1 MPSPLKP
8 IGFWSYHR
16 PDGAHSDG
24 RMARLHTL
32 VQGEIRIHAGEPVHI
47 FRDLETIRTGDDW
60 KKEIDDALAE
70 ASFMI
75 AIVTPGFLRS
85 EWCCYEVNQFLKREQ
100 ALGGRKLIFP
110 IEYAYI
116 GAFRNHRRSQV
127 HDESV
132 LSLLDSRQ
140 IQSFLDHRHD
150 DPDTP
155 AIRRIVGKLAADV
168 DAALN
173 PAEDTPAAKVSATPK
188 PAPLRPTFPEPEM
201 VHISR
206 GSFWMGATDA
216 EHKREKVPTQWRKE
230 EQPRHKVTIGRDF
243 ALGKYPVT
251 RGEFARFVA
260 ETGYAVPKPVRI
272 LVPGK
277 GWIDS
282 NSHDWRDPGFPQ
294 DDQHP
299 VVCVNHI
306 DAESYAAWL
315 SGKTGKTFR
324 LPSEAE
330 WEYACRA
337 GTETARFW
345 GDDRD
350 SARLYA
356 NVADASLARAL
367 KEKPDPERFFT
378 FDDGFDFTSPVGT
391 FRANPWGLHDMLGNV
406 WEYLADDWID
416 NYTTGPSNETPRTT
430 TGSDRLRVVRGASWN
445 FNPWFV
451 RSACRSRIN
460 DRDSDTGFRL
470 ARTL

>member
-1 MPSPLKP
+1 MTVPLKP

-24 RMARLHTL
+24 RMARLHAL
-32 VQGEIRIHAGEPVHI
+32 VQGEIRVLAGEPVHI

-75 AIVTPGFLRS
+75 AMVTPGFLRS

-100 ALGGRKLIFP
+100 KLGGKKLIFP
-110 IEYAYI
+110 IEYADI

-132 LSLLDSRQ
+132 LSLLESRQ

-155 AIRRIVGKLAADV
+155 AIRRIVAKLASDI
-168 DAALN
+168 DTALN
-173 PAEDTPAAKVSATPK
+173 PADDIPAAKVPAAPK
-188 PAPLRPTFPEPEM
+188 PAPPRPSFPEPEM

-216 EHKREKVPTQWRKE
+216 ELNREKVPPYWRK
-230 EQPRHKVTIGRDF
+230 EQPRHQVHIGRDF

-260 ETGYAVPKPVRI
+260 DTGYEVPKPVRI
-272 LVPGK
+272 WAPDK
-277 GWIDS
+277 GWIVS

-306 DAESYAAWL
+306 DAEAYVAWL
-315 SGKTGKTFR
+315 SDKTGKTFR

-337 GTETARFW
+337 GTEMARFW

-367 KEKPDPERFFT
+367 KEKPDPEGFFT
-378 FDDGFDFTSPVGT
+378 FDDGFGFTSPVGT
-391 FRANPWGLHDMLGNV
+391 FRANPWDLHDMLGNV
-406 WEYLADDWID
+406 WEYLADDWIY
-416 NYTTGPSNETPRTT
+416 NYTTGPDNEAPRATPG
-430 TGSDRLRVVRGASWN
+430 GSGIRVVRGASWN
-445 FNPWFV
+445 SGPWGV
-451 RSACRSRIN
+451 RSTSRYGVN
-460 DRDSDTGFRL
+460 DRGTSTGFRL
-470 ARTL
+470 AWTL

>member
-1 MPSPLKP
+1 MTAPLKP

-16 PDGAHSDG
+16 QDGALSDG
-24 RMARLHTL
+24 RMGRLHELLEQEIYSL
-32 VQGEIRIHAGEPVHI
+32 VAEKVTI
-47 FRDLETIRTGDDW
+47 FRDVTMDTGTLWEKRIEDELD
-60 KKEIDDALAE
+60 K
-70 ASFMI
+70 ASFMV

-85 EWCCYEVNQFLKREQ
+85 EWCAREVKRFHAREKL
-100 ALGGRKLIFP
+100 LGRELIFP
-110 IEYAYI
+110 VEYIDVGEY
-116 GAFRNHRRSQV
+116 RTRRRHLV
-127 HDESV
+127 KDASV
-132 LSLLDSRQ
+132 LDLLVSRYMLK
-140 IQSFLDHRHD
+140 FAEHRHEE
-150 DPDTP
+150 PRTP
-155 AIRRIVGKLAADV
+155 AIRRIVEKLAKEIDT
-168 DAALN
+168 ALN
-173 PAEDTPAAKVSATPK
+173 ADDDA
-188 PAPLRPTFPEPEM
+188 PAPTVTAVLKASPSPSAFPEQEM

-216 EHKREKVPTQWRKE
+216 ELKREKVPTQWRKE

-306 DAESYAAWL
+306 DAKSYAAWL

-337 GTETARFW
+337 RTETARFW

-445 FNPWFV
+445 DNPWIV
-451 RSACRSRIN
+451 RSASRGRSD
-460 DRDSDTGFRL
+460 DRSASTGFRL

>member
-1 MPSPLKP
+1 MTALPP

-24 RMARLHTL
+24 RMARLHELLTHEIYSL
-32 VQGEIRIHAGEPVHI
+32 VAEPVDI
-47 FRDLETIRTGDDW
+47 FRDLETLRTGDAW
-60 KKEIDDALAE
+60 EKEIEDALDK
-70 ASFMI
+70 ASFMV

-85 EWCCYEVNQFLKREQ
+85 EWCAKEVKRFHEREMQ
-100 ALGGRKLIFP
+100 LGRELIFP
-110 IEYAYI
+110 IEYVDI
-116 GAFRNHRRSQV
+116 GEYRTRRLHLV
-127 HDESV
+127 KDESV
-132 LSLLDSRQ
+132 LDLLVSRQ
-140 IQSFLDHRHD
+140 LLSFTQLRHE
-150 DPDTP
+150 DPGTP
-155 AIRRIVGKLAADV
+155 AIRRIVEKLAKDI
-168 DAALN
+168 DTALN
-173 PAEDTPAAKVSATPK
+173 AEATVPATPK
-188 PAPLRPTFPEPEM
+188 PAPPPPAFPEPELVRIAAGTFM
-201 VHISR
+201 
-206 GSFWMGATDA
+206 MGATDA
-216 EHKREKVPTQWRKE
+216 ELERDKVPTQFWKE

-260 ETGYAVPKPVRI
+260 DTGYAVPGPVQVR
-272 LVPGK
+272 VPGK

-282 NSHDWRDPGFPQ
+282 NTNDWRDPGFPQ

-306 DAESYAAWL
+306 DAEKYAAWL

-391 FRANPWGLHDMLGNV
+391 FRPNPWGLHDMLGNV

-416 NYTTGPSNETPRTT
+416 NYTTGPGNEVPRTT
-430 TGSDRLRVVRGASWN
+430 TGSNGLRVVRGASWLDI
-445 FNPWFV
+445 PWGV
-451 RSACRSRIN
+451 RSASRSRDDVRN
-460 DRDSDTGFRL
+460 TDTGFRL